1 MTDMRTDK
9 KPEENKQTMEQ
20 QQQDQQE
27 HIMGL
32 EHVRSME
39 YYIGNSMPVVPVL
52 DDINLDM
59 YAGESWA
66 ICASRVF
73 TIAVMLGIIG
83 NITPFDTGYASL
95 ATNNLPRE
103 KQKLLPDIFYIGSDD
118 MLYDDMN
125 VLQFLSFATQKAKKL
140 GHLGAAASQKHILDF
155 LVESDLSYISMS
167 QIQTLSMEEKLLI
180 TIICAYYSESKL
192 VVINQPNMQ
201 MLGRLRGSFKTI
213 VSAMREQ
220 MQCIVFGTMEDFD
233 LIEAA
238 ASHIAFIHN
247 GQIAYAGEVD
257 GFKEQY
263 DRVSFALTARH
274 PSYVYE
280 KLQTIMPEYD
290 IHMVNDKIML
300 YGFAKTTEEMEI
312 AYLYSKIREAELWVE
327 QVYVNEKSVENA
339 VREVKRANNI
349 PL

>member
-1 MTDMRTDK
+1 
-9 KPEENKQTMEQ
+9 
-20 QQQDQQE
+20 
-27 HIMGL
+27 
-32 EHVRSME
+32 
-39 YYIGNSMPVVPVL
+39 
-52 DDINLDM
+52 
-59 YAGESWA
+59 
-66 ICASRVF
+66 
-73 TIAVMLGIIG
+73 
-83 NITPFDTGYASL
+83 
-95 ATNNLPRE
+95 
-103 KQKLLPDIFYIGSDD
+103 
-118 MLYDDMN
+118 
-125 VLQFLSFATQKAKKL
+125 
-140 GHLGAAASQKHILDF
+140 
-155 LVESDLSYISMS
+155 
-167 QIQTLSMEEKLLI
+167 MEEKLLI